1 MCTAGSGA
9 LEASRERAYR
19 LWIVSEAAAVGHQRW
34 GLVSYE
40 EALQRQLELCHRRR
54 EGEIGDVV
62 VEVEHP
68 PTITLGRHAPDSDL
82 LLSPELLAAR
92 GVSVLRSD
100 RGGRATFHGP
110 GQAVIYPIV
119 KLDTVGLG
127 VRQWVAMLEDEI
139 LALLAEYDIEAS
151 AHEGSPGLWVGDAKI
166 ASVGLRVAGG
176 ISYHGVA
183 VNVSL
188 DLGGFGYIVTCGVPD
203 ERVTTMVAE
212 RGTELTSASVSARLS
227 ERLIRR
233 LEERHGSR

>member
-1 MCTAGSGA
+1 MRCRRDG
-9 LEASRERAYR
+9 LEASPERAYR
-19 LWIVSEAAAVGHQRW
+19 FKIVGEAAAVGHQRW

-40 EALQRQLELCHRRR
+40 EALERQLELCHRRR
-54 EGEIGDVV
+54 AGEIGDVV

-82 LLSPELLAAR
+82 LLSPELLAVR
-92 GVSVLRSD
+92 GVTVLRSD

-119 KLDTVGLG
+119 KLDGVGLG
-127 VRQWVAMLEDEI
+127 VRQWVAMLEGEI
-139 LALLAEYDIEAS
+139 RAMLAEYDIEAC
-151 AHEGSPGLWVGDAKI
+151 AREGNPGLWVGDAKI

-183 VNVSL
+183 VNVCL
-188 DLGGFGYIVTCGVPD
+188 DLSGFGYIVTCGVPD

-212 RGTELTSASVSARLS
+212 RGTEMTSASVSARLS

-233 LEERHGSR
+233 LEERHGTR